1 MGMSDSPGLQ
11 AREGPNGERLYVAR
25 DDAETGSKAPF
36 FAAFR
41 DESRERRWGYACG
54 NCGSFSNAMDA
65 MGRVQCNDCE
75 NFKRPDEWDAAH
87 E

>member
-1 MGMSDSPGLQ
+1 MSDTTALE
-11 AREGPNGERLYVAR
+11 AHEGPDGGVLYVAS
-25 DDAETGSKAPF
+25 DDAEKGSKAPF

-41 DESRERRWGYACG
+41 DEGRERRWGYFCG
-54 NCGSFSNAMDA
+54 NCESFSNAMDA
-65 MGRVQCNDCE
+65 MGRVQCNECE

>member
-1 MGMSDSPGLQ
+1 MSDATLRT
-11 AREGPNGERLYVAR
+11 REGPDGEPLYVAE
-25 DDAETGSKAPF
+25 DDAEKGSKAPF

-41 DESRERRWGYACG
+41 DAARERRWGYVCG
-54 NCGSFSNAMDA
+54 HCGSFSNAMDA